1 MSPTNPLYEVDVRSE
16 FFPLETRIYVSLLT
30 IPALKDEINGLGS
43 VRNRALYSQGCSHGG
58 YERSHKPLPIV
69 WLYKRTAADLATLIF
84 HSDQRAEAIRSF
96 QWQPFEAEG
105 TTKSGHRPWQLRVE
119 QGLWAFSTDNF
130 QHYVRSLRP
139 DLAEWITMAGV
150 DNGYQLLL
158 SRPVTLDQS
167 P

>member
-1 MSPTNPLYEVDVRSE
+1 MSPTTPLYEVDVRSE

-30 IPALKDEINGLGS
+30 IPALRDEINGLGS

-84 HSDQRAEAIRSF
+84 HSDQRAGIAQHTF
-96 QWQPFEAEG
+96 QFSIDG

-130 QHYVRSLRP
+130 QHYVRSLQP
-139 DLAEWITMAGV
+139 DLSEWIKMAGV
-150 DNGYQLLL
+150 DDGYQLLL
-158 SRPVTLDQS
+158 SHPVTLDQS